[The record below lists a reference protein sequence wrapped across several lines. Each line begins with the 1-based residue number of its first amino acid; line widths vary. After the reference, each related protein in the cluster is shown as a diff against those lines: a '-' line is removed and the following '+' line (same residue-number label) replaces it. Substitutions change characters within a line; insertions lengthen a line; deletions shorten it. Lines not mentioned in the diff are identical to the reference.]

1 VCRLRPTKLI
11 WSFGHRKRLPMD
23 SVDGGTLAYSGI

>member
-1 VCRLRPTKLI
+1 VLVGLTKLI
-11 WSFGHRKRLPMD
+11 WSVGHRKRLPMD